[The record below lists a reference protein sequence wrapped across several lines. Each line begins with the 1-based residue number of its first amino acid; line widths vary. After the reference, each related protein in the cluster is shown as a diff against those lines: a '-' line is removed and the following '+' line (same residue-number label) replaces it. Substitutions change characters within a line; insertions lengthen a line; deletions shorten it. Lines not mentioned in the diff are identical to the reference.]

1 MVSWARSVVLNAGDR
16 GGRCYPPVVLK
27 WGDFVFKRT
36 FGNVSGL
43 FFIIMTWGMEVLLAS
58 SGKKPGVM
66 LSVPQCTG

>member
-36 FGNVSGL
+36 FGNVSGH
-43 FFIIMTWGMEVLLAS
+43 FFYYHDLGDGGA
-58 SGKKPGVM
+58 
-66 LSVPQCTG
+66 TGI